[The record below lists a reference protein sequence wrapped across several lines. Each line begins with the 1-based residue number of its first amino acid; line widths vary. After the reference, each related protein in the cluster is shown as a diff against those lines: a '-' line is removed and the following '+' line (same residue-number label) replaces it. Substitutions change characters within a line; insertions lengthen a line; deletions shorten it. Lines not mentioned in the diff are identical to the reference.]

1 MKTIP
6 LRLLPVS
13 LVLLGLNSCVVAP
26 GPAYVRTP
34 GVSVEVGA
42 GPAEVVDDA
51 DVEMGY
57 WGPNGE
63 FSVVFVPGWTR
74 DYVYYDAYGHRDRHG
89 RFDRHHHEAHH
100 RGGESRSRVESSH
113 HRESTTRSTQSS
125 THHAPTSGSSFKAA
139 QQAAPA
145 ALSKKAPAP
154 APAPVKKKKD
164 QH

>member
-1 MKTIP
+1 MKNIP

-13 LVLLGLNSCVVAP
+13 LVLFGLNSCVVAP

-42 GPAEVVDDA
+42 GPAEVVDD

-100 RGGESRSRVESSH
+100 RGGESRSRGDSTH

-125 THHAPTSGSSFKAA
+125 THHAPPPSGGSSFKTA
-139 QQAAPA
+139 QKAAPA
-145 ALSKKAPAP
+145 ALGKKGPP
-154 APAPVKKKKD
+154 PAPVKKKD